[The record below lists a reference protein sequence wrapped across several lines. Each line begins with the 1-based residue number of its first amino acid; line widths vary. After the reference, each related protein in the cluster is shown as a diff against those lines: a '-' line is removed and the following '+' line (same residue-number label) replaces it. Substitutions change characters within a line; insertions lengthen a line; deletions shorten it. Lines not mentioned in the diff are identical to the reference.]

1 MNLNLKK
8 WMEKVS
14 LRLASIPK
22 DGSGAATVT
31 NYNVYDSTGT
41 GTITLTR
48 RGDVCTLKF
57 NGVKLKAISQR
68 TDFLILQSGFE
79 PFTEVA
85 MPFDSSNL
93 WFFVRPDRTVAVN
106 AISAD
111 TTVWGACTYLVKK

>member
-14 LRLASIPK
+14 LRLASIPD
-22 DGSGAATVT
+22 DGSGWVMVT
-31 NYNVYDSTGT
+31 DHNIYDETTGS
-41 GTITLTR
+41 ITLTR

-57 NGVKLKAISQR
+57 NGVKLNAVSTRK
-68 TDFLILQSGFE
+68 DFLVIQAGFE

-106 AISAD
+106 AISAA